1 MVNDFFNWLKS
12 YNTEYYEYCFS
23 WYNKRKDTNQLPE
36 KPEHFIFFEDKTSGT
51 TNDNNLKRIRQNFYS
66 QRRLEYLDNEKNIL
80 NNLFKNQNILKDSGR
95 IPQINYLKVEN
106 FLNQIKNDISEFELK
121 NIKSSYENRI
131 FDNVETQVSN
141 YDYYK
146 IYGYSK
152 NQNIDVDDLKKKF
165 KKFAI
170 QTHPDKNNGS
180 ERNFNIIKQG
190 YKKIMEDI
198 ELKKEEKQYDV
209 LKSNSLDFL
218 QNQQNEQIQN
228 TRLSKDNFDINKFNR
243 VYKDNRIEDVND
255 NGYSDWINNN
265 SLDSE
270 EIQRNP
276 KLSGNLNQFNRVF
289 DSSVNYDNKQVQKY
303 NDPRSLFMNNY
314 NNCSE
319 LGIDK
324 VDNYTGETKT
334 IKFTDYK
341 EAHTT
346 SKLVDPNMKY
356 KQYRNISELEN
367 ARSNI
372 KNFTEDELDYYNKKQ
387 EKEELIEK
395 QRLEK
400 QNYLDNLHFKNYER
414 LNKIMLN

>member
-1 MVNDFFNWLKS
+1 MGNTNVKSSDSLENLKILYS
-12 YNTEYYEYCFS
+12 S
-23 WYNKRKDTNQLPE
+23 
-36 KPEHFIFFEDKTSGT
+36 
-51 TNDNNLKRIRQNFYS
+51 NDNNLKRIRQNFYS

-80 NNLFKNQNILKDSGR
+80 NNLFKTQNILKDSGR

>member
-1 MVNDFFNWLKS
+1 MGNTNIKSSDSLENLKVLYS
-12 YNTEYYEYCFS
+12 S
-23 WYNKRKDTNQLPE
+23 
-36 KPEHFIFFEDKTSGT
+36 
-51 TNDNNLKRIRQNFYS
+51 NDNKLKDIRQNYFS
-66 QRRLEYLDNEKNIL
+66 QRRIEYLENEKNIL
-80 NNLFKNQNILKDSGR
+80 NNLFKTQNILKDSGK

-106 FLNQIKNDISEFELK
+106 FLNQIKNDINEFELK
-121 NIKSSYENRI
+121 NIKSSYGNRI
-131 FDNVETQVSN
+131 FDNLEKHVSN

-152 NQNIDVDDLKKKF
+152 NQNIDINDLKKKF
-165 KKFAI
+165 KKFAM
-170 QTHPDKNNGS
+170 QTHPDKNNGN

-190 YKKIMEDI
+190 YKKILEDL

-209 LKSNSLDFL
+209 LKNNSLDFL
-218 QNQQNEQIQN
+218 QVQQNNQNQN
-228 TRLSKDNFDINKFNR
+228 TKINKDNFDISKFNS
-243 VYKDNRIEDVND
+243 VYKENKIEDVND
-255 NGYSDWINNN
+255 NGYSDWIDNNTFN
-265 SLDSE
+265 SE
-270 EIQRNP
+270 EIERNP

-289 DSSVNYDNKQVQKY
+289 DNSVNIDNKQVQKY

-346 SKLVDPNMKY
+346 SKLVDSKMKY
-356 KQYRNISELEN
+356 KQYRNISELES

-372 KNFTEDELDYYNKKQ
+372 KDLTEDEIEYYNTKQ
-387 EKEELIEK
+387 EEEEIKEK

-400 QNYLDNLHFKNYER
+400 QNNIDNLHFKNYER

>member
-1 MVNDFFNWLKS
+1 MGNTNIKSSDSLENLKVLYS
-12 YNTEYYEYCFS
+12 S
-23 WYNKRKDTNQLPE
+23 
-36 KPEHFIFFEDKTSGT
+36 
-51 TNDNNLKRIRQNFYS
+51 NDNKLKDIRQNYFS
-66 QRRLEYLDNEKNIL
+66 QRRIEYLENEKNIL
-80 NNLFKNQNILKDSGR
+80 NNLFKTQNILKDSGK

-106 FLNQIKNDISEFELK
+106 FLNQIKNDINEFELK
-121 NIKSSYENRI
+121 NIKSSYGNRI
-131 FDNVETQVSN
+131 FDNLEKHVSN

-152 NQNIDVDDLKKKF
+152 NQNIDINDLKKKF
-165 KKFAI
+165 KKFAM
-170 QTHPDKNNGS
+170 QTHPDKNNGN

-190 YKKIMEDI
+190 YKKILEDL

-209 LKSNSLDFL
+209 LKNNSLDFL
-218 QNQQNEQIQN
+218 HVQQNNQNQN
-228 TRLSKDNFDINKFNR
+228 TKINKDNFDISKFNS
-243 VYKDNRIEDVND
+243 VYKENKIEDVND
-255 NGYSDWINNN
+255 NGYSDWIDNNTFN
-265 SLDSE
+265 SE
-270 EIQRNP
+270 EIERNP

-289 DSSVNYDNKQVQKY
+289 DNSVNIDNKQVQKY

-346 SKLVDPNMKY
+346 SKLVDSKMKY
-356 KQYRNISELEN
+356 KQYRNISELES

-372 KNFTEDELDYYNKKQ
+372 KDLTEDEIEYYNTKQ
-387 EKEELIEK
+387 EEEEIKEK

-400 QNYLDNLHFKNYER
+400 QNNIDNLHFKNYER

>member
-1 MVNDFFNWLKS
+1 MGNTNVKSSDSLENLKILYS
-12 YNTEYYEYCFS
+12 S
-23 WYNKRKDTNQLPE
+23 
-36 KPEHFIFFEDKTSGT
+36 
-51 TNDNNLKRIRQNFYS
+51 NDNNLKRIRQNFYS

-80 NNLFKNQNILKDSGR
+80 NNLFKTQNILKDSGR

-314 NNCSE
+314 NNCTE
-319 LGIDK
+319 LGINK

>member
-1 MVNDFFNWLKS
+1 MGNTNIKSSDSLENLKVLYS
-12 YNTEYYEYCFS
+12 S
-23 WYNKRKDTNQLPE
+23 
-36 KPEHFIFFEDKTSGT
+36 
-51 TNDNNLKRIRQNFYS
+51 NDNKLKDIRQNYFS
-66 QRRLEYLDNEKNIL
+66 QRRIEYLENEKNIL
-80 NNLFKNQNILKDSGR
+80 NNLFKTKNILKDSGK

-106 FLNQIKNDISEFELK
+106 FLNQIKNDINEFELK
-121 NIKSSYENRI
+121 NIKSSYGNRI
-131 FDNVETQVSN
+131 FDNLEKHVSN

-152 NQNIDVDDLKKKF
+152 NQNIDINDLKKKF
-165 KKFAI
+165 KKFAM
-170 QTHPDKNNGS
+170 QTHPDKNNGN

-190 YKKIMEDI
+190 YKKILEDL

-209 LKSNSLDFL
+209 LKNNSLDFL
-218 QNQQNEQIQN
+218 HVQQNNQNQN
-228 TRLSKDNFDINKFNR
+228 TKINKDNFDISKFNS
-243 VYKDNRIEDVND
+243 VYKENKIEDVND
-255 NGYSDWINNN
+255 NGYSDWIDNNTFN
-265 SLDSE
+265 SE
-270 EIQRNP
+270 EIERNP

-289 DSSVNYDNKQVQKY
+289 DNSVNIDNKQVQKY

-346 SKLVDPNMKY
+346 SKLVDSKMKY
-356 KQYRNISELEN
+356 KQYRNISELES

-372 KNFTEDELDYYNKKQ
+372 KDLTEDEIEYYNTKQ
-387 EKEELIEK
+387 EEEEIKEK

-400 QNYLDNLHFKNYER
+400 QNNIDNLHFKNYER

>member
-1 MVNDFFNWLKS
+1 MGNTNVKSSDSLENLKILYS
-12 YNTEYYEYCFS
+12 S
-23 WYNKRKDTNQLPE
+23 
-36 KPEHFIFFEDKTSGT
+36 
-51 TNDNNLKRIRQNFYS
+51 NDNNLKRIRQNFYS

-80 NNLFKNQNILKDSGR
+80 NNLFKTQNILKDSGR

-152 NQNIDVDDLKKKF
+152 NQNIDIDDLKKKF

-314 NNCSE
+314 NNCTE
-319 LGIDK
+319 LGINK

>member
-1 MVNDFFNWLKS
+1 MGNTNIKSSDSLENLKVLYS
-12 YNTEYYEYCFS
+12 S
-23 WYNKRKDTNQLPE
+23 
-36 KPEHFIFFEDKTSGT
+36 
-51 TNDNNLKRIRQNFYS
+51 NDNKLKEIRKNYFS
-66 QRRLEYLDNEKNIL
+66 QRRIEYLENEKNIL
-80 NNLFKNQNILKDSGR
+80 NNLFKTQNILKDSGK

-106 FLNQIKNDISEFELK
+106 FLNQIKNDINEFELK
-121 NIKSSYENRI
+121 NIKSSYGNRM
-131 FDNVETQVSN
+131 FDNLEKHVSN

-152 NQNIDVDDLKKKF
+152 NQNIDINDLKKKF
-165 KKFAI
+165 KKFAM
-170 QTHPDKNNGS
+170 QTHPDKNNGN

-190 YKKIMEDI
+190 YKKILEDL

-209 LKSNSLDFL
+209 LKNNSLDFL
-218 QNQQNEQIQN
+218 QVQQNNQNQN
-228 TRLSKDNFDINKFNR
+228 TKFNKDNFDISKFNS
-243 VYKDNRIEDVND
+243 VYKENKIEDVND
-255 NGYSDWINNN
+255 NGYSDWIDNN
-265 SLDSE
+265 SFNSE
-270 EIQRNP
+270 EIERNP

-289 DSSVNYDNKQVQKY
+289 DNSVNIDNKKVQKY

-346 SKLVDPNMKY
+346 SKLVDSKMKY
-356 KQYRNISELEN
+356 KQYRNISELES

-372 KNFTEDELDYYNKKQ
+372 KDLTEDEIEYYNTKQ
-387 EKEELIEK
+387 EEEEIKEK

-400 QNYLDNLHFKNYER
+400 QNNIDNLHFKNYER

>member
-1 MVNDFFNWLKS
+1 MGNTNIKSSDSLENLKVLYS
-12 YNTEYYEYCFS
+12 S
-23 WYNKRKDTNQLPE
+23 
-36 KPEHFIFFEDKTSGT
+36 
-51 TNDNNLKRIRQNFYS
+51 NDNKLKDIRQNYFS
-66 QRRLEYLDNEKNIL
+66 QRRIEYLENEKNIL
-80 NNLFKNQNILKDSGR
+80 NNLFKTQNILKDSGK

-106 FLNQIKNDISEFELK
+106 FLNQIKNDINEFELK
-121 NIKSSYENRI
+121 NIKSSYGNRI
-131 FDNVETQVSN
+131 FDNLEKHVSN

-152 NQNIDVDDLKKKF
+152 NQNIDINDLKKKF
-165 KKFAI
+165 KKFAM
-170 QTHPDKNNGS
+170 QTHPDKNNGN

-190 YKKIMEDI
+190 YKKILEDL

-209 LKSNSLDFL
+209 LKNNSLDFL
-218 QNQQNEQIQN
+218 QVQQNNQNQN
-228 TRLSKDNFDINKFNR
+228 TKFNKDNFDISKFNS
-243 VYKDNRIEDVND
+243 VYKENKIEDVND
-255 NGYSDWINNN
+255 NGYSDWIDNNTFN
-265 SLDSE
+265 SE
-270 EIQRNP
+270 EIERNP

-289 DSSVNYDNKQVQKY
+289 DNSVNIDNKQVQKY

-346 SKLVDPNMKY
+346 SKLVDSKMKY
-356 KQYRNISELEN
+356 KQYRNISELES

-372 KNFTEDELDYYNKKQ
+372 KDLTEDEIEYYNTKQ
-387 EKEELIEK
+387 EEEEIKEK

-400 QNYLDNLHFKNYER
+400 QNNIDNLHFKNYER

>member
-1 MVNDFFNWLKS
+1 MGNTNVKS
-12 YNTEYYEYCFS
+12 SDSLE
-23 WYNKRKDTNQLPE
+23 
-36 KPEHFIFFEDKTSGT
+36 
-51 TNDNNLKRIRQNFYS
+51 NLKILYSSNDGKLNKIRQNFYS

-80 NNLFKNQNILKDSGR
+80 NNLFKTQNILKDSGR

-152 NQNIDVDDLKKKF
+152 NQNIDVNDLKKKF

-218 QNQQNEQIQN
+218 QNQQNKQIQN

-243 VYKDNRIEDVND
+243 VYKENRIEDVND

-265 SLDSE
+265 SLESE
-270 EIQRNP
+270 EIKKNP

-289 DSSVNYDNKQVQKY
+289 DTSVNYDNKQVQKY

-314 NNCSE
+314 NNCTE

-372 KNFTEDELDYYNKKQ
+372 KDFTEDELDYYNKKQ
-387 EKEELIEK
+387 EKEELREK